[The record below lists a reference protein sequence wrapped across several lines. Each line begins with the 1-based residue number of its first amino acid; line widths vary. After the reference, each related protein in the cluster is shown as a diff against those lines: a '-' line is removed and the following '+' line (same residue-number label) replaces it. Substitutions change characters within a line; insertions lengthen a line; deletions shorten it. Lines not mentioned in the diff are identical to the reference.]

1 MIAAVTRAAV
11 FLIGICLCTI
21 STAET
26 LIGLSQSVDLAV
38 DARINAYMQD
48 SQIPGVAL
56 AVLERGALRKAASY
70 GLANVELGVAVTRQ
84 SVFELAS
91 VTKQFT
97 GAAVLRLVGEDR
109 IALDAPLTRYLE
121 NTPEAWSAITIRQLL
136 VHRAGLA
143 HRFEEKHHDSFLM
156 DYSTENMLAS
166 AMHTPMQSESG
177 TDWSY
182 SDQGYFLL
190 GLVIEKVTGQTYAQY
205 LTDQF
210 FTPLGMTAT
219 RRLEQAAVIPRR
231 VAGYT
236 LQDGTLEN
244 DRRDWQFGQ
253 MAHFGILSTLDDLI
267 RWDQG
272 LADGTALPEMAL
284 QTFFDPLYLFQ
295 EDPAT
300 ESLIGY
306 GYGWWIEQANGVR
319 VAHHSGYTGTVLL
332 RVLDRGLTVI
342 ILTNLD
348 QPSGPGTINIAWD
361 VAQLVDPDLARP
373 QWSED

>member
-1 MIAAVTRAAV
+1 
-11 FLIGICLCTI
+11 
-21 STAET
+21 
-26 LIGLSQSVDLAV
+26 
-38 DARINAYMQD
+38 
-48 SQIPGVAL
+48 
-56 AVLERGALRKAASY
+56 
-70 GLANVELGVAVTRQ
+70 
-84 SVFELAS
+84 
-91 VTKQFT
+91 
-97 GAAVLRLVGEDR
+97 
-109 IALDAPLTRYLE
+109 
-121 NTPEAWSAITIRQLL
+121 
-136 VHRAGLA
+136 
-143 HRFEEKHHDSFLM
+143 
-156 DYSTENMLAS
+156 
-166 AMHTPMQSESG
+166 
-177 TDWSY
+177 
-182 SDQGYFLL
+182 
-190 GLVIEKVTGQTYAQY
+190 
-205 LTDQF
+205 
-210 FTPLGMTAT
+210 MTAT

-236 LQDGTLEN
+236 LQDGRLEN